1 MESWQNGLDDLFI
14 DIGYAGNCARLYEN
28 GKLIDDGIFIG
39 ENYPWSIGLKRY
51 GKNAHDFTLEID
63 ALKKDAPIFI
73 EEWPDFA
80 GQGSLKKVNGIKARA
95 FVKISAQL

>member
-1 MESWQNGLDDLFI
+1 MKTIKYLFTVI
-14 DIGYAGNCARLYEN
+14 TLFSLTACHSVKEFENDPKGN
-28 GKLIDDGIFIG
+28 F
-39 ENYPWSIGLKRY
+39 
-51 GKNAHDFTLEID
+51 D